1 MNKGATISEAEIA
14 ADVRQQREREMN
26 ILLNRFQRPVESET
40 PVQAQAVP
48 KPPAPKSK
56 TTAQPPPPPP
66 PPPSQAHGG
75 QVVKRKSGGGGSSSA
90 DRLERADR
98 DQTRSP
104 AKEDAKRKRVVT
116 NTAANRLYPVLSDI
130 ETTATESEVDE
141 TTTAAVTSEYD
152 DDDDE
157 NAADAFHGYANLA
170 ATGRQNVLEAE
181 ESYMVSDNDNDMVNL
196 SLGREIM
203 QAVRRCHDN
212 TTAAQMREQCILD
225 TSTATS
231 SDLSANVSGMD
242 DYLNEALEDEEDDDD
257 DDNGDDDDMTPRRR
271 GTISSN
277 SFSYARSPAKPARS
291 PPKPVRQPQTIPELH
306 INSDTSD
313 GDDDDVTGNK
323 IATEHKPIAGTDYR
337 NPIKSELRVDP
348 STDNNIV
355 TLTHTVSFYRR
366 QQASVPNTPIR
377 KVTYSDQC
385 GDNNDAAPSTSAAAV
400 RRVIVPEENI
410 AASSQR
416 QSEKKPKDDGT
427 TTNYGESDDEM
438 TEVERAELVQQQVAD
453 KVRRLLDEI
462 RKQEQIMS
470 QTSQALNL
478 CAATIEFSG
487 STESVEGERHLLVAS
502 HRRQAALNEVQR
514 LRVERCLRD
523 DRVPMDQGRLMV
535 REITVPLKQEY
546 KDKLNSETICGHQ
559 LVCLLKYNET
569 VVATKT
575 VPTLPGLLAVKFPDV
590 LQIDGV
596 YADFKITL
604 EIYGMTAQRE
614 NVPHE
619 LKYHINRKTPKNGS
633 KASNSRLV
641 MPPVQSPGGPGAV
654 RTPALTHYGM
664 VIFSLREIKR
674 TNWQLNQMSG
684 VSPLAGNVYMK
695 ANMEIKMH
703 IDMRGF
709 LTMFE
714 DVSGFGAWHRRWCRL
729 HDTQLSYWRYPD
741 DEKTKAPIGSID
753 LKQCWTQKV
762 QAVARDVCARQHTM
776 ELEIR
781 RATVEGDR
789 NSLVLERKTGGF
801 TALR

>member
-1 MNKGATISEAEIA
+1 MNKGATISQAEIA
-14 ADVRQQREREMN
+14 ADVRQQREREMHV
-26 ILLNRFQRPVESET
+26 LLNRFQRPNVETET
-40 PVQAQAVP
+40 PVQAQCVAA
-48 KPPAPKSK
+48 PAAPPKSG

-66 PPPSQAHGG
+66 PPPTQHGG
-75 QVVKRKSGGGGSSSA
+75 TNATTTTVVKRKSGGGSA
-90 DRLERADR
+90 ERRHDR

-104 AKEDAKRKRVVT
+104 TKEEAKRSKRVTT
-116 NTAANRLYPVLSDI
+116 NTAMNRLYPVLSDI
-130 ETTATESEVDE
+130 ESTTATESSEVDE
-141 TTTAAVTSEYD
+141 STTAALQSEFDED
-152 DDDDE
+152 DADAGAGYE
-157 NAADAFHGYANLA
+157 NVDYNEEADFSYMAADEH
-170 ATGRQNVLEAE
+170 
-181 ESYMVSDNDNDMVNL
+181 DDMANL

-203 QAVRRCHDN
+203 QAVHQRR
-212 TTAAQMREQCILD
+212 EPCILD

-231 SDLSANVSGMD
+231 SDLSSAANVTGDMD
-242 DYLNEALEDEEDDDD
+242 DYLDEALDEDEDDDAD
-257 DDNGDDDDMTPRRR
+257 QEEVTPRRR

-277 SFSYARSPAKPARS
+277 SFSYACS
-291 PPKPVRQPQTIPELH
+291 PPKPARQPATIPELH

-313 GDDDDVTGNK
+313 ADDDDDASGAK
-323 IATEHKPIAGTDYR
+323 MSQTEHKPIRGDAAATDYR

-348 STDNNIV
+348 SSDNNIV

-366 QQASVPNTPIR
+366 QQASVPNTPVR
-377 KVTYSDQC
+377 KVTYSDQEPT
-385 GDNNDAAPSTSAAAV
+385 GGSSSAV
-400 RRVIVPEENI
+400 RRVVVPEENI
-410 AASSQR
+410 AMASSSQR
-416 QSEKKPKDDGT
+416 SKSNRTGDDVDDAADAVG
-427 TTNYGESDDEM
+427 GDSDADEM
-438 TEVERAELVQQQVAD
+438 TEAQRIELVQQQVAE

-523 DRVPMDQGRLMV
+523 DRMPMDQGRLTV
-535 REITVPLKQEY
+535 REITVPLRQEY
-546 KDKLNSETICGHQ
+546 KDKLNTETICGHQ

-575 VPTLPGLLAVKFPDV
+575 VPTLPGLLAVKFPDA

-619 LKYHINRKTPKNGS
+619 LKYHINRKTPKSGS
-633 KASNSRLV
+633 KASQSRLV

-654 RTPALTHYGM
+654 RTPALTQYGM

-674 TNWQLNQMSG
+674 TNWQLAQMSAM
-684 VSPLAGNVYMK
+684 SPLAGNVFMK

-729 HDTQLSYWRYPD
+729 HDTELSYWRYPD
-741 DEKTKAPIGSID
+741 DEKTKAPIGTID

-762 QAVARDVCARQHTM
+762 AAVARDVCARQHTM

-781 RATVEGDR
+781 RATEESDR
-789 NSLVLERKTGGF
+789 NSLVLDRKSGGF
-801 TALR
+801 TVLR

>member
-1 MNKGATISEAEIA
+1 MNKGATISQSEIA
-14 ADVRQQREREMN
+14 ADVRKQREREMD
-26 ILLNRFQRPVESET
+26 ILLNRFQRPTEPET
-40 PVQAQAVP
+40 PVQQSSAATASGHR
-48 KPPAPKSK
+48 PAATSA

-66 PPPSQAHGG
+66 PPPATAKSVA
-75 QVVKRKSGGGGSSSA
+75 KRKSDGGHRSA
-90 DRLERADR
+90 AERQRDR
-98 DQTRSP
+98 DQAHSP
-104 AKEDAKRKRVVT
+104 AKEEAKRKRVVVST
-116 NTAANRLYPVLSDI
+116 NTAANQLYPVLSDI
-130 ETTATESEVDE
+130 ESTTATESDVEDN
-141 TTTAAVTSEYD
+141 TTAVVTSEYD
-152 DDDDE
+152 DYYDDDNNDDDGGYE
-157 NAADAFHGYANLA
+157 NIDAYGRPR
-170 ATGRQNVLEAE
+170 RQNAYAREADDSFAGDDE
-181 ESYMVSDNDNDMVNL
+181 DDNIANI

-203 QAVRRCHDN
+203 QAVRRNDPDQLVN
-212 TTAAQMREQCILD
+212 VLD
-225 TSTATS
+225 TSTAAS
-231 SDLSANVSGMD
+231 SDISSAANVTGDMD
-242 DYLNEALEDEEDDDD
+242 DYLDEALDEEDDDD
-257 DDNGDDDDMTPRRR
+257 DDEHDEDDDNITPRKK
-271 GTISSN
+271 GSISSN
-277 SFSYARSPAKPARS
+277 SFHFARS
-291 PPKPVRQPQTIPELH
+291 PPKPPRQPPTIDEQNEQTDCDSASAY
-306 INSDTSD
+306 N
-313 GDDDDVTGNK
+313 
-323 IATEHKPIAGTDYR
+323 EHKPIAASTSSNYR

-348 STDNNIV
+348 SSDNNIV

-366 QQASVPNTPIR
+366 QQASVPNTPVR
-377 KVTYSDQC
+377 KVTYADQAH
-385 GDNNDAAPSTSAAAV
+385 GQTPARSV
-400 RRVIVPEENI
+400 VVPEDQVAQQSHG
-410 AASSQR
+410 AA
-416 QSEKKPKDDGT
+416 GA
-427 TTNYGESDDEM
+427 DDEL
-438 TEVERAELVQQQVAD
+438 TEAQRAEMVAQQVAE

-478 CAATIEFSG
+478 CAATFEFSG

-523 DRVPMDQGRLMV
+523 DREPMDQGRLTV
-535 REITVPLKQEY
+535 KEITVPLKPEY
-546 KDKLNSETICGHQ
+546 KDKLNTETICGHQ

-614 NVPHE
+614 NMPHE
-619 LKYHINRKTPKNGS
+619 LKYHINRKKPTKGS
-633 KASNSRLV
+633 KDSRLV

-664 VIFSLREIKR
+664 VIFSLREIQR
-674 TNWQLNQMSG
+674 TNWTLHQVSS

-729 HDTQLSYWRYPD
+729 HNTQLSYWRYPD
-741 DEKTKAPIGSID
+741 DEKTKAPIGTIS

-781 RATVEGDR
+781 RQTEEGDR
-789 NSLVLERKTGGF
+789 DSLVLERKAAGYTV
-801 TALR
+801 LR